1 MSTAELLERLKDA
14 RISLAVEGES
24 LVVKADKGLITEEL
38 KSSLQENKKE
48 LIAILRTGRLT
59 SQNALG

>member
-24 LVVKADKGLITEEL
+24 LVVKAHKGLITEEL
-38 KSSLQENKKE
+38 KNSEQARADRNSKDGQLDESE
-48 LIAILRTGRLT
+48 CHR
-59 SQNALG
+59 